1 MYLNHLSICLLLM
14 ALTIT
19 CNSTPPIPQKNI
31 EPEKALSRHQL
42 FNNLRE
48 SKLLTVAYS
57 DSSRYH
63 SMVDSLASHP
73 RFNLDVKGKLA
84 STLSLSDLNSGAY
97 FLIGTPEENPLVKA
111 LSPELPFTFTDT
123 GFEFDG
129 KLYTDQADVLNIYLY
144 PNPKNPAYPIY
155 VITGNS
161 EEGIYQMLRKK
172 YRDDWPRM
180 MWSSWGY
187 ELYQGDYLNLL
198 GNFADST
205 WIMDKKLHFD
215 FSGSKDTLGKTP
227 HFTFIS
233 HNYELNSLEI
243 IPVMKQCETSYERI
257 SRFIGKEMDN
267 IITYNIYPSIEQ
279 KGLMLS
285 VTDPAHA
292 DFSSNSVHTVMNENF
307 QGPQLQLENQLFLR
321 SVIGPPEKIALENG
335 LSIYFADQWQKKGYN
350 HWANRLFHSGNMP
363 SLAELLD
370 NKVFSQDSELVMGA
384 SAASLVAALIDYWG
398 KDAFLK
404 QYPSWNPSFKE
415 IALIERI
422 WHQHL
427 EQSPKI
433 EPDHEHVAM
442 PFIKGFN
449 FAHEGYRIYNG
460 YGSRLARQS
469 LEKLNKIGTNAVA
482 IVPYSYMRNPKNPS
496 HIPIMQDAGTET
508 DESVISTHYEAKKL
522 GMYTMLKPQIW
533 LGSSWPGDV
542 EMDTESDWN
551 KFFKNYYCWIRHYA
565 LLAEIHEMD
574 ALSLG
579 VEFAKATVQRPEEWK
594 VIARKIRKLY
604 GGHLTYS
611 ANWGEEFEKFSFWEE
626 FDYIGLNCYY
636 PLSKSKEVSKKEL
649 KKTFE
654 EISTKI
660 EKISRSYKKPVV
672 FTEIGFRSVN
682 QTWEN
687 PHADPQGRQS
697 NEAAQK
703 MCYEVVFEGIEKADW
718 CKGILWW
725 KWPTDIGIRST
736 TQAGFTPNAKKA
748 EKTVEEWFEKLQ

>member
-14 ALTIT
+14 ALTFT
-19 CNSTPPIPQKNI
+19 CNSTPPVPPKNI

-48 SKLLTVAYS
+48 SKLLTVVYS

-63 SMVDSLASHP
+63 SLVDSLAGHP
-73 RFNLDVKGKLA
+73 RFNLDIQGKLA
-84 STLSLSDLNSGAY
+84 TNVNLSELSSGAY
-97 FLIGTPEENPLVKA
+97 FLIGTPEENPLVRA
-111 LSPELPFTFTDT
+111 LSSELPFSFTEA
-123 GFEFDG
+123 GFEFDD
-129 KLYTDQADVLNIYLY
+129 KLYTEQTDVLNVYLY
-144 PNPKNPAYPIY
+144 PNPKNPAFPVY
-155 VITGNS
+155 VITGNA
-161 EEGIYQMLRKK
+161 EDGIYDMLRNK
-172 YRDDWPRM
+172 YANDWPRM

-187 ELYQGDYLNLL
+187 ELYQGEHLNLL

-215 FSGSKDTLGKTP
+215 FGGTNDTLGKTP

-233 HNYELNSLEI
+233 HNYGLESAQI
-243 IPVMKQCETSYERI
+243 VPIMKACETSYDQI
-257 SRFIGKEMDN
+257 SRFIGRENDE

-285 VTDPAHA
+285 ITDPAHA
-292 DFSSNSVHTVMNENF
+292 DFRNNSVHTVMNENF
-307 QGPQLQLENQLFLR
+307 QGPQLQLENLLLLR
-321 SVIGPPEKIALENG
+321 SVLGQPEKLALETG
-335 LSIYFADQWQKKGYN
+335 LSIYFTDQWQKKGYAY
-350 HWANRLFHSGNMP
+350 WASKLFHSDNLP
-363 SLAELLD
+363 RLSEVLD
-370 NKVFSQDSELVMGA
+370 NQVFSEDSELVMGA
-384 SAASLVAALIDYWG
+384 TAASLVAALIDHWG
-398 KDAFLK
+398 KDNFLK
-404 QYPSWNPSFKE
+404 QYLTWNPSFKE
-415 IALIERI
+415 VALIERI

-427 EQSPKI
+427 ENSSQI
-433 EPDHEHVAM
+433 ADNRDEAEL

-460 YGSRLARQS
+460 YGSKLARQS
-469 LEKLNKIGTNAVA
+469 LEKLAKMGSNAVA
-482 IVPYSYMRNPKNPS
+482 IVPYSYMRDPQNPS
-496 HIPIMQDAGTET
+496 HIPIMQNAGTET
-508 DESVISTHYEAKKL
+508 DESVIHVHYEAKKL

-533 LGSSWPGDV
+533 LGRSWPGDV
-542 EMDTESDWN
+542 AMNTESDWD
-551 KFFKNYYCWIRHYA
+551 KFFNNYYCWIRHYA

-579 VEFAKATVQRPEEWK
+579 VEFAKATVQRPDDWK
-594 VIARKIRKLY
+594 LIARKIRKLY
-604 GGHLTYS
+604 SGHLTYS
-611 ANWGEEFEKFSFWEE
+611 ANWGEEFEKFTFWDE

-649 KKTFE
+649 KQTFA

-660 EKISRSYKKPVV
+660 EKIARRYKKPVV
-672 FTEIGFRSVN
+672 FTEIGFRSVD

-697 NEAAQK
+697 NEEAQK

-736 TQAGFTPNAKKA
+736 TQAGFTPNTKKA
-748 EKTVEEWFEKLQ
+748 EKTVEKWFERLQ